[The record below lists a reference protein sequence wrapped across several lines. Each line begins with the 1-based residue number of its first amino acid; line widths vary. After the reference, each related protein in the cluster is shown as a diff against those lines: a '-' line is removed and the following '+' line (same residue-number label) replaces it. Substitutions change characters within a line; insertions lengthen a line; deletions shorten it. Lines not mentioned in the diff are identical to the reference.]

1 MWADEIDEQLLP
13 LSWKSDSN
21 ETTPKTDNHEQ
32 ITIEQT
38 NAEDLNPESLNADK
52 SDNELNANYVYDNSN
67 ANEMNDDNSSTNDL
81 VDDSKIM
88 SDTENTE
95 YERYNAKDSIQS
107 VHFSFSDVGNF
118 AFQKTADKTEFLN
131 SVAAQPSTKIDLKIN
146 NDESVSTLDRVTFN
160 FVNND
165 DNHEMVN
172 EKSDA
177 IKEHEWNIQDD
188 VINNKDFNVNHIKE
202 NEYLSQVTN
211 IEPRPNYLDE
221 NGNVVT
227 SEWLKEI
234 ELRRSLSSDQES
246 LYQAGADKL
255 QPRVGQS
262 DILGKYTFISIPVIR
277 ATFFLWYALSGLMNY
292 LVNVILHGQYSSKAA
307 HYQQYYMH

>member
-21 ETTPKTDNHEQ
+21 ETTPKTDNHEH

-38 NAEDLNPESLNADK
+38 IAEDLNPESLNADK

-177 IKEHEWNIQDD
+177 IKEHEWNIKDD

-292 LVNVILHGQYSSKAA
+292 LVNVMLHGQYSSKAA

>member
-21 ETTPKTDNHEQ
+21 ETTPKTDNHEH

-146 NDESVSTLDRVTFN
+146 NDKSISTPDRVTFN

-177 IKEHEWNIQDD
+177 IKEHEWNIKDD
-188 VINNKDFNVNHIKE
+188 VINNKDFNNDHNKE
-202 NEYLSQVTN
+202 NEYMSQVTN

-292 LVNVILHGQYSSKAA
+292 LVNVMLHGQYSSKAA